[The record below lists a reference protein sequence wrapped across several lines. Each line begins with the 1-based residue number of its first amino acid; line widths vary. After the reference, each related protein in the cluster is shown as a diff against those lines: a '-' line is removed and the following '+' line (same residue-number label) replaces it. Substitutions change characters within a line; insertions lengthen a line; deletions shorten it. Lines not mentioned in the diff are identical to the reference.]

1 MTCLSRH
8 VLEVRGQPTCLV
20 HGLLDRLA
28 HFLRR
33 GTGHELLVVLQKLD
47 ELHQVV
53 GALDG
58 GNLLPGLLRLVGCL
72 DGGVD
77 VILGCHG
84 ELGND
89 LFGRGVDVLAHLTI
103 AVVKELAVDIELNL
117 LHVRTSY

>member
-1 MTCLSRH
+1 MTCLRRH

-77 VILGCHG
+77 VILGRHG